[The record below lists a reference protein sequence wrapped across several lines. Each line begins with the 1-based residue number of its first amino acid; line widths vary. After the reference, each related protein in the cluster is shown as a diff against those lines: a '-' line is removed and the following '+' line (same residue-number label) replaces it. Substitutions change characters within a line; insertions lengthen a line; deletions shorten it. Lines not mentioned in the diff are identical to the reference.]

1 MDLCSAPEDCQGC
14 GWCLDE
20 EQQRETIAAAKGKIK
35 VTLKKRERKDCSS
48 RITNE

>member
-20 EQQRETIAAAKGKIK
+20 EQQRETIAAAHASDASAPGRPLEKWEKSND
-35 VTLKKRERKDCSS
+35 E
-48 RITNE
+48 